1 MAVVSLGSEKT
12 VAGVAGRPAGK
23 GGPPSDGSGQR
34 EQIVRWRE
42 WRRTGP
48 PSTWVLLD
56 EELDP
61 TFFGWLRGH
70 FLPVTLMTSSS
81 PFQEIVGTQGAG
93 QVAGAV
99 TRNESS
105 VAPVVRSFPR

>member
-48 PSTWVLLD
+48 PST
-56 EELDP
+56 
-61 TFFGWLRGH
+61 
-70 FLPVTLMTSSS
+70 
-81 PFQEIVGTQGAG
+81 
-93 QVAGAV
+93 
-99 TRNESS
+99 
-105 VAPVVRSFPR
+105 